1 MSGKD
6 VRQQFADT
14 MLEVGQED
22 PTLIVLVGDIS
33 HGVLQPYAK
42 ACPGRYYNVGICEP
56 TIISMSAGLSNV
68 GWRPVA
74 HTIAPFLLERSF
86 EQIKLD
92 FCYHS
97 LPGNLVTVGSA
108 FDYSNLGST
117 HHCYD
122 DFALIKSLQNTEIV
136 YPGSA
141 IEFDTLFKQAYT
153 DDFLTLYRVPGA
165 THDVEFSASDLELG
179 KITKVREG
187 TNLTILATG
196 PQLQSAMDAVNG
208 LVADGWDPEIL
219 YAHTV
224 HPIDKE
230 AVRAS
235 AAKTGRV
242 ITIEEHMEIGGVGD
256 DVLRATRD
264 MPNVFVQS
272 LAIPGRFITEYGTYR
287 EHCETLGLTSE
298 GIQKRVAEVFHSPN
312 HVF

>member
-1 MSGKD
+1 
-6 VRQQFADT
+6 
-14 MLEVGQED
+14 MLDVGQND
-22 PTLIVLVGDIS
+22 PMMIVLVGDIS
-33 HGVLQPYAK
+33 HGILQPYAE
-42 ACPGRYYNVGICEP
+42 ACPGRFYNVGICEP

-68 GWRPVA
+68 GYRPVA

-108 FDYSNLGST
+108 FDYSSLGVT

-141 IEFDTLFKQAYT
+141 VEFDTLFKQAYS
-153 DDFLTLYRVPGA
+153 DDYLTMYRIPGA
-165 THDVEFSASDLELG
+165 THDVEFSPSDLELG
-179 KITKVREG
+179 KIVKVREG
-187 TNLTILATG
+187 SNLTILATG
-196 PQLQSAMDAVNG
+196 PQLQSALNAIDG
-208 LVADGWDPEIL
+208 LVADGWGPEIL
-219 YAHTV
+219 YAPTV
-224 HPIDKE
+224 HPIDIE
-230 AVRAS
+230 AIRAS

-272 LAIPGRFITEYGTYR
+272 LAIPGRFVTGYGTYE
-287 EHCETLGLTSE
+287 EHCETLGLTAD
-298 GIQKRVAEVFHSPN
+298 GIQQRVKETFHSPN
-312 HVF
+312 FVV